1 MNFVEEWLT
10 RAKKETSDEK
20 AIFKFFCLFIAFNY
34 LYKSYRKKNRNNHYN
49 SEFEQICDCVEN
61 AKKCIDNFD
70 PYGVL
75 TDESEI
81 LKIPVKSVRNIDDGC
96 LQSKI
101 DKAKLDAK
109 DVNEL
114 FHSIYIVRCNL
125 FHGSKQYV
133 EDRDK
138 KLVKESCAVLEYFLS
153 NYSAN
158 YCLGE

>member
-1 MNFVEEWLT
+1 MNFVKEWLV
-10 RAKKETSDEK
+10 RAEKENSDDK

-61 AKKCIDNFD
+61 ARRCMDHFD
-70 PYGVL
+70 PYSVL
-75 TDESEI
+75 NGDSEL
-81 LKIPVKSVRNIDDGC
+81 LKTPVKYVRNIDDGH
-96 LQSKI
+96 QQEKI
-101 DKAKLDAK
+101 DKSKLEAK
-109 DVNEL
+109 DINEL

-153 NYSAN
+153 TYSAN